1 MTTKKELMK
10 EIKIGSESFC
20 NEFLSKD
27 YYKVV
32 NRLINNL
39 DKNKKFS
46 MDKGKKLGWIAGL
59 IYVVGEDSGL
69 FDKNNFYK
77 GKIYISKSELSRHI
91 NISVSTMKSREK
103 EIRKALPENAKFT
116 ASIKDEFSYF
126 NKDGSFNQKAMDKN
140 IENLLNS
147 ITTHKEVDYE
157 NICYTKLVLNTTKKF
172 LKNNID
178 SLTGSFFIKKDNRKY
193 ILMKQE
199 LAELYVKEKDYES
212 AIIEYED
219 IINLK
224 SKYDKSI
231 RNKLLSLFLI
241 SNKNEKFEKFAST
254 YTEESAFL
262 LYTKALYYYKENQI
276 FNAKLNLRK
285 AFKTNEFIPKYLIGM
300 EVITEL
306 PQAYNDGSKEEA
318 MIYFDESIDLWLSVE
333 NSLIWLVNNYFDYAR
348 KNNIKLKYTKDETT
362 DILNEAIEVL
372 REMNLFKV

>member
-103 EIRKALPENAKFT
+103 EIRKALPENAKFS

>member
-103 EIRKALPENAKFT
+103 EIRKALPKNAKFI

-254 YTEESAFL
+254 YIEESAFL

-318 MIYFDESIDLWLSVE
+318 MIYFDENIDLWLSVE

>member
-20 NEFLSKD
+20 NEFLSKE

-39 DKNKKFS
+39 DKNKKIS

-103 EIRKALPENAKFT
+103 EIRKALPKNAKFI

-219 IINLK
+219 IINSK
-224 SKYDKSI
+224 SKYDKGI

-254 YTEESAFL
+254 YIEESAFL

-318 MIYFDESIDLWLSVE
+318 MIYFDENIDLWLSVE

>member
-32 NRLINNL
+32 NRLINKL

-69 FDKNNFYK
+69 FDKKNFYK

-103 EIRKALPENAKFT
+103 EIRKDLPKNAKFI

-147 ITTHKEVDYE
+147 ITTHKENDYE
-157 NICYTKLVLNTTKKF
+157 NICYTKLVLNTAKKY

-224 SKYDKSI
+224 SKDDKGI
-231 RNKLLSLFLI
+231 KNKLLSLFLI
-241 SNKNEKFEKFAST
+241 LNKNDKFEKIAST

-262 LYTKALYYYKENQI
+262 LYTKALYYYKEHQI

-300 EVITEL
+300 EVITEM
-306 PQAYNDGSKEEA
+306 PKAYNDGSKEEA

-348 KNNIKLKYTKDETT
+348 KNNIKLKYTKDVTT

-372 REMNLFKV
+372 REMNFI

>member
-32 NRLINNL
+32 NRLINKL

-59 IYVVGEDSGL
+59 IYVVGEDSRL

-103 EIRKALPENAKFT
+103 EIRKALPKNAKFI

-147 ITTHKEVDYE
+147 ITTHKENDYE
-157 NICYTKLVLNTTKKF
+157 NICYTKLVLNTAKKY

-224 SKYDKSI
+224 SKDDKGI
-231 RNKLLSLFLI
+231 KNKLLSLFLI
-241 SNKNEKFEKFAST
+241 LNKNDKFEKIAST

-300 EVITEL
+300 EVITEM
-306 PQAYNDGSKEEA
+306 PKAYNDGSKEEA

-348 KNNIKLKYTKDETT
+348 KNNIKLKYTKDVTT

-372 REMNLFKV
+372 REMNFI